1 MLLKAINSDK
11 ILSKIKPTI
20 IANDIRIGKTRPLL
34 KWAGGKTQ
42 LLDILMPLIPNEYG
56 RYIEPFFG
64 GGALYFEHQP
74 KQSIISDSNP
84 ELINLYNVIANNSKE
99 VIKLLKTYPND
110 PEFFYQMRSKDRLT
124 LSCEEAAARTI
135 YLNRTCFNGLY
146 RVNRKNEFNVPF
158 GSYKNPSIC
167 DVSNILN
174 VSKMLKNTEILCGD
188 YKNILKNQ
196 ARANDFI
203 FLDPPYLPISEYSD
217 FKRYTKEQFYEEDH
231 RDLAEEVHRL
241 YDMGC
246 NIVLTNSN
254 NPLVHELYAKFK
266 IEIHQTRRNI
276 NSNGSKRTGEDVI
289 VIAKHEAKKY
299 INIDN
304 TAIISG
310 QATKYPST
318 RYMGAKTKILPY
330 IRDIIRKFE
339 CDTVL
344 DLFSGSGVVSYML
357 KAEGKEVWTNDY
369 MALGSTLTKAMVENN
384 GVTLNLDKAKKL
396 MKPNPLNDNFVQNTF
411 EGLYFTNEENILID
425 NIRCN
430 IKQLKNPYER
440 AIAKSA
446 IIRACFKKR
455 PRGIFTYV
463 GERYDDGRKD
473 IKTDLSEHFLNAVT
487 EINQAVF
494 DNGAKSKS
502 FRLDAMNFKKKPDLV
517 YMDPPYYSPLSDN
530 EYVRRYHFVEGIACD
545 WQDVEIQWHTKTRK
559 IKNYPTPFSSRLG
572 THDAFNKLFSHFKDS
587 ILIVSYSSNSQP
599 TLDEMVS
606 LISKHKQK
614 VEIVTIDHTY
624 SIGNQ
629 GAKVEV
635 NKNKVQEYLFIGY

>member
-1 MLLKAINSDK
+1 M
-11 ILSKIKPTI
+11 LSKAPHISNTLDNNKSASIKGSITV
-20 IANDIRIGKTRPLL
+20 GKTRPLL

-42 LLDILMPLIPNEYG
+42 LLEVLTRFIPNKYG

-64 GGALYFEHQP
+64 GGALYFDHQP
-74 KQSIISDSNP
+74 KESIIADSNP
-84 ELINLYNVIANNSKE
+84 ELINLYNVIASNPKE
-99 VIKLLKTYPND
+99 VIKLLKEYQND
-110 PEFFYQMRSKDRLT
+110 SEFFYQMRAKNGLL
-124 LSCEEAAARTI
+124 LSSEEAAARTI

-158 GSYKNPSIC
+158 GRYKNPLIC

-174 VSKMLKNTEILCGD
+174 VSKLLKRTEIVCGD
-188 YKNILKNQ
+188 YKDVLKKHAQ
-196 ARANDFI
+196 PNDFI

-231 RDLAEEVHRL
+231 RDLADEVHHL

-246 NIVLTNSN
+246 NVVLTNSN
-254 NPLVHELYAKFK
+254 NPLVHELYGKYK

-276 NSNGSKRTGEDVI
+276 NSNGGKRTGEDVI
-289 VIAKHEAKKY
+289 VIAKHEVKKY
-299 INIDN
+299 FNISN

-318 RYMGAKTKILPY
+318 RYMGSKTKILPY
-330 IRDIIRKFE
+330 IRDIVRKFE

-357 KAEGKEVWTNDY
+357 KAEGKEVWANDY
-369 MALGSTLTKAMVENN
+369 MALGSTLSKAMVENN
-384 GVTLNLDKAKKL
+384 EITLNLDKAKKL
-396 MKPNPLNDNFVQNTF
+396 MNPHAQNDNFVQNTF

-430 IKQLKNPYER
+430 IKQLKNPYEK

-473 IKTDLSEHFLNAVT
+473 IKTALSDHFLNAVT
-487 EINQAVF
+487 EINRAVF
-494 DNGAKSKS
+494 DNGTKSKS

-545 WQDVEIQWHTKTRK
+545 WQGVEIQWHTKTKK

-572 THDAFNKLFSHFKDS
+572 AHDAFNKLFSHFKES
-587 ILIVSYSSNSQP
+587 ILVISYSSNSQP

-606 LISKHKQK
+606 LISKYKQN
-614 VEIVTIDHTY
+614 VEIIAIDHTY

-629 GAKVEV
+629 GSKVEA